1 MTTPIVELEKTA
13 QVKFNYRENKETKVK
28 RASVELEVPEITDAA
43 VAGYLTSEVPK
54 VKEFTLSVLQDAL
67 NSYIRGFVDAKEDFS
82 QADLD
87 ALIAEGKIGFE
98 ALANLP
104 RSERNTLTNDE
115 LGEFSKTYFTLSQPL
130 LGKTEAQATAAL
142 VVFNSRIKKI
152 AGAVPALNK
161 VKADLEKFIELADD
175 EVLAEHSKAL
185 QYLTSKIDE
194 YLAEDITADSL

>member
-1 MTTPIVELEKTA
+1 MTIVTLNKTA
-13 QVKFNYRENKETKVK
+13 AVKFNYRANKETKVQ
-28 RASVELEVPEITDAA
+28 RPSVELEVPEVDVAA
-43 VAGYLTSEVPK
+43 VAGYLQSEDAK
-54 VKEFTLSVLQDAL
+54 VVAFTLESLQGVL
-67 NSYIRGFVDAKEDFS
+67 NSYIRGFVDAKEDFT

-115 LGEFSKTYFTLSQPL
+115 LAEFSKVYFGLAQVL
-130 LGKTEAQATAAL
+130 LGKNEGQATAAAA
-142 VVFNSRIKKI
+142 VFNSRIKKI

-161 VKADLEKFIELADD
+161 VKADLVKFVELADP
-175 EVLAEHSKAL
+175 EVLTEHEKAL
-185 QYLTSKIDE
+185 NYLINKIDE